1 MKKLT
6 QFLFLSFAFSI
17 IGGLVI
23 YFAHLMPN
31 KALTGLGTVLVAL
44 FIMPAP
50 AYSVLIIA
58 RFNFNKLMTD
68 YGVVLSK
75 EIIIN
80 TVKIAGIFVLSFSIL
95 MPLIVYLISLINPQ
109 LSHLSSATELNDAL
123 LNLLKTKGVTTSK
136 VLGLQP
142 IFLLLLS
149 IIAGFFAGFT
159 VNGLFAFGEEL
170 GWRGFM
176 DKELAH
182 FSFLKKNI
190 IIGITWGLWHSPMIL
205 QGYNFPDNP
214 LLGCVFMC
222 LFCIAMSFV
231 FSYAKQLTNST
242 ITPSV
247 LHGAFNGLAPSFVLL
262 ITTSNMLLGGILGLA
277 GIVAILLTFLIIKLV
292 MRPQLTPLS
301 NTENH

>member
-6 QFLFLSFAFSI
+6 QFLILSFAFSI

-23 YFAHLMPN
+23 YFGNLMPN
-31 KALTGLGTVLVAL
+31 KELTGLGTAIIAL

-50 AYSVLIIA
+50 AYSVLIMEQC
-58 RFNFNKLMTD
+58 NFNKIMTD
-68 YGVVLSK
+68 YSVV
-75 EIIIN
+75 IN
-80 TVKIAGIFVLSFSIL
+80 KQVFIKTLKITSVFIFSFSIL
-95 MPLIVYLISLINPQ
+95 LPFIVYLISLINPQ

-136 VLGLQP
+136 MLGLKP
-142 IFLLLLS
+142 VYLLLLS
-149 IIAGFFAGFT
+149 IIAGFIAGFT
-159 VNGLFAFGEEL
+159 INGLFAFGEEL

-176 DKELAH
+176 DKELSH
-182 FSFLKKNI
+182 FAFFKKNI

-205 QGYNFPDNP
+205 QGYNFPDYP

-222 LFCIAMSFV
+222 LLCIAMSFV
-231 FSYAKQLTNST
+231 FSYAKQYTNST

-262 ITTSNMLLGGILGLA
+262 ITTSNMLLGGIVGLA
-277 GIVAILLTFLIIKLV
+277 GVVAILLTFWVIKFFFK
-292 MRPQLTPLS
+292 PQF
-301 NTENH
+301 